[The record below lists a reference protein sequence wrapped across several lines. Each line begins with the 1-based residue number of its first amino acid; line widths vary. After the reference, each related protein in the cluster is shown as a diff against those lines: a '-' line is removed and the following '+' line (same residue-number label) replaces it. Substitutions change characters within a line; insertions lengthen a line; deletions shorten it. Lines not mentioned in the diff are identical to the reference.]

1 VSLSSETPR
10 RGRLIVLE
18 GLDGAGTTTQV
29 ERLAAVLK
37 AEGHC
42 VLTTREPSDGPVGVL
57 IRQALTGRVVLP
69 GGAGPLAPET
79 LALLYAA
86 DRTDHLR
93 ARVLPALEAGHVVLS
108 DRSVLSSLAYQGAS
122 LPMEWVESINTHAL
136 PADLTLFVA
145 VSLDVA
151 ARRRAARGGPEEL
164 FDAEEKQRRISRQYE
179 AALTLRGARE
189 HVVRIDGDASVEA
202 VTEECMRHVRGLF
215 IQREALP
222 GDEQAAQQTTQA
234 DVPDYSLWHIPREAW
249 HGRVPK
255 ALDATALKPLR
266 PEDIAPMSPETEER
280 FHRFG
285 GDVDWRKT
293 DD

>member
-1 VSLSSETPR
+1 MSDARR
-10 RGRLIVLE
+10 RGLLIVLE

-29 ERLAAVLK
+29 ERLAAALK
-37 AEGHC
+37 AEGHS

-93 ARVLPALEAGHVVLS
+93 ARVLPALEAGQVVLS

-122 LPMEWVESINTHAL
+122 LPMEWVEAINSHAI
-136 PADLTLFVA
+136 PADLTLFVQ
-145 VSLDVA
+145 VSIEVA

-164 FDAEEKQRRISRQYE
+164 FDAEEKQRRISQQYE
-179 AALTLRGARE
+179 AAIALRGARE

-202 VTEECMRHVRGLF
+202 VTAACLARVRELLA
-215 IQREALP
+215 REP
-222 GDEQAAQQTTQA
+222 G
-234 DVPDYSLWHIPREAW
+234 R
-249 HGRVPK
+249 
-255 ALDATALKPLR
+255 
-266 PEDIAPMSPETEER
+266 APVR
-280 FHRFG
+280 
-285 GDVDWRKT
+285 
-293 DD
+293 